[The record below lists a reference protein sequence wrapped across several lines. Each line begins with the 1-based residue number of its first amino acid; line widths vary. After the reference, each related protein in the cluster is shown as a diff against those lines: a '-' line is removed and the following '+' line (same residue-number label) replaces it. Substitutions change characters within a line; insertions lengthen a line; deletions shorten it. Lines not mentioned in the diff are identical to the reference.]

1 MTNPE
6 TTQDNVN
13 VEEPKRSKRGLI
25 VSSSIFCVIAAASM
39 TAFLG
44 VPREISWDYSRF
56 VVPLKAEAFEVNL
69 ADAAR
74 RRYLVMDLVVDVRS
88 YNEEATRSWVAD
100 PICVS
105 YLDHAVN
112 SVGSAATMEEVYDLT
127 GPDGVQGKL
136 FMEQIRS
143 SVEKVIFAVQ
153 FGDAPDPMTADST
166 SGLAPGVSSRLST
179 FRGPLSKHSI
189 YLDCIAHTV
198 QFDDGDAYS
207 FDGTEDDFHI
217 TNASGD
223 SVYIDVSNLEL
234 DFSGEVPVGVS
245 GRILSVLKRKFV
257 VQ

>member
-1 MTNPE
+1 MTDPE
-6 TTQDNVN
+6 NTQEKMN
-13 VEEPKRSKRGLI
+13 VEEPEKSKRGLV

-44 VPREISWDYSRF
+44 VPTPVSWDYSRF

-88 YNEEATRSWVAD
+88 YNEEATRSWVSD

-153 FGDAPDPMTADST
+153 FGDAMDPMNADSD
-166 SGLAPGVSSRLST
+166 SGLGPGVSSRLST
-179 FRGPLSKHSI
+179 FRGPISKHSI

-198 QFDDGDAYS
+198 QFDDGAAYS
-207 FDGTEDDFHI
+207 FEGTEDDFHV
-217 TNASGD
+217 TNAAGN
-223 SVYIDVSNLEL
+223 SVYIDVSDLEL
-234 DFSGEVPVGVS
+234 DFIGEIPVGVS

>member
-1 MTNPE
+1 MTDPE
-6 TTQDNVN
+6 TTADEPLVD
-13 VEEPKRSKRGLI
+13 EPKRSKRGLL
-25 VSSSIFCVIAAASM
+25 VSSSVFCVIAAAAM
-39 TAFLG
+39 PAFLG
-44 VPREISWDYSRF
+44 VPKELAWDYSRF

-69 ADAAR
+69 ADAGR

-153 FGDAPDPMTADST
+153 FGDASDPMTADSL

-179 FRGPLSKHSI
+179 FRGPISQHSI
-189 YLDCIAHTV
+189 YLDCIGHTV
-198 QFDDGDAYS
+198 KFDDGEPCS
-207 FDGTEDDFHI
+207 FDGTEDNFHI
-217 TNASGD
+217 TNAAGD
-223 SVYIDVSNLEL
+223 SIYIDVSNVEL
-234 DFSGEVPVGVS
+234 DFNGEVPVGVS
-245 GRILSVLKRKFV
+245 GQILSVLKRKFV
-257 VQ
+257 IQ

>member
-1 MTNPE
+1 MTDPE
-6 TTQDNVN
+6 TTQENMTA
-13 VEEPKRSKRGLI
+13 EEPKQGKRGII
-25 VSSSIFCVIAAASM
+25 VSSSIFCVIAAAAM

-153 FGDAPDPMTADST
+153 FGDATDPMSADST
-166 SGLAPGVSSRLST
+166 SGLAPGVSSRVST
-179 FRGPLSKHSI
+179 FRGPISQHSI
-189 YLDCIAHTV
+189 YLDCISHTV
-198 QFDDGDAYS
+198 QFDDGAEYS
-207 FDGTEDDFHI
+207 FDGTEDDFHL

-223 SVYIDVSNLEL
+223 SVYIDVSDLEL
-234 DFSGEVPVGVS
+234 DFIGEVPVGVS